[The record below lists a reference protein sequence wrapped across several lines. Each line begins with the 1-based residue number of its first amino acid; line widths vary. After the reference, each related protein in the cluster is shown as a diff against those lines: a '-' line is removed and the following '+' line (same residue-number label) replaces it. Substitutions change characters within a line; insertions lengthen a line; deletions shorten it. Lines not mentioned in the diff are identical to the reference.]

1 MTSKVEEITNF
12 EAELPLFT
20 RLEQTLNC
28 DAYRELPKDWF
39 IIVTDIVN
47 STIAIDEG
55 RYRDVN
61 AVGGSTIAAVVN
73 ATKPCKVPYVFGG
86 DGATFCVPPYLM
98 DKVKQALKGCQ
109 ELAQTGMGLELRV
122 GIVPYQALKNRIHL
136 SRYSCAPNLI
146 QYFFMGGGMDE
157 ADNLVKSDSQYH
169 LAADTPS
176 NADFSGF
183 ECRWNQI
190 PSPKQVTFSLLVKP
204 RMAENRD
211 NLVLY
216 QILTDKIH
224 ELLGDASSHH
234 PLSREQ
240 MSLSFDQKKLKAEIL
255 TKSFHQSFWFKLK
268 TAIRIRLENLVGIY
282 WMKTDKEVDG
292 YDWGHYKQD
301 LIEHSDYQKLDDNFK
316 TVMSCNQADLDA
328 LLAWL
333 ETQHKQGK
341 LYYGCHQTNAAM
353 ITCLVAKTGTEH
365 IHFVDAADG
374 GYAMAAKQLKTQIKS
389 DQAIG
394 NQ

>member
-1 MTSKVEEITNF
+1 MTSLADNIIEFTET
-12 EAELPLFT
+12 LPLFT

-28 DAYRELPKDWF
+28 DAYHELPEDWY

-61 AVGGSTIAAVVN
+61 SVGGSTIAAVVN

-86 DGATFCVPPYLM
+86 DGATFCVPPYLIEN
-98 DKVKQALKGCQ
+98 VKQALKGCQ
-109 ELAQTGMGLELRV
+109 ELAQDGMGLELRV
-122 GIVPYQALKNRIHL
+122 GIVPYQVLKHRIHL
-136 SRYSCAPNLI
+136 CRYSCAPNLV

-157 ADNLVKSDSQYH
+157 ADSLVKSDSQYH
-169 LAADTPS
+169 LPADTPS

-183 ECRWNQI
+183 ECRWNEI

-204 RMAENRD
+204 RLAENRD

-216 QILTDKIH
+216 QTLTDKIH

-240 MSLSFDQKKLKAEIL
+240 LSLSFNQTKLKAEIL
-255 TKSFHQSFWFKLK
+255 TKSFHKSFWAKFK

-282 WMKTDKEVDG
+282 WIKAHKQVDG
-292 YDWGHYKQD
+292 YDWGNYKQD
-301 LIEHSDYQKLDDNFK
+301 LIEHSDYQKMDDNFK
-316 TVMSCNQADLDA
+316 TVMSCDQKDLDA
-328 LLAWL
+328 LLVWL
-333 ETQHKQGK
+333 EGMHQQGK
-341 LYYGCHQTNAAM
+341 LYYGCYQTDAAM
-353 ITCLVAKTGTEH
+353 ITCLVTKTGTEH
-365 IHFVDAADG
+365 IHFVDAANG
-374 GYAMAAKQLKTQIKS
+374 GYALAAKQLKAQIKA
-389 DQAIG
+389 D
-394 NQ
+394 NLV